1 MKRDRAPSER
11 IRGISCFAKCVY
23 TCQSRLES
31 CNRTKPDLLVLA
43 CCAFP
48 FASANIISVIQAKM
62 YSKYI
67 VATAT
72 GKRYVIRFWNIILF
86 DSPQLR
92 FTRCTPTPIPDFTLK
107 WKTVSRC
114 RSSLFPFVFLLVFFS
129 TQFRKHT
136 AEKKSTRGSNR
147 VFEKTVTINNAS
159 LSAFGVS
166 SFILIKGT
174 YVSSAQRKPSWKL
187 WLAMKT

>member
-72 GKRYVIRFWNIILF
+72 GKRYVIRFWNIILS

-114 RSSLFPFVFLLVFFS
+114 RSSLFPFVFLLVFFPRS
-129 TQFRKHT
+129 FVNIQP
-136 AEKKSTRGSNR
+136 KKSQLAAAIVCSKKRSRSITPVCLLSVFR
-147 VFEKTVTINNAS
+147 VLF
-159 LSAFGVS
+159 
-166 SFILIKGT
+166 
-174 YVSSAQRKPSWKL
+174 
-187 WLAMKT
+187 